1 MERKRSYVVYGC
13 LVFVLCLSAFL
24 FDVIVQ
30 NSDIMPHSFDWSGLT
45 QLVGRH
51 VSYNEL
57 GLVNA
62 LWRLVAYGAMGL
74 LGLRLF
80 FKLGFK
86 DILNDDLKRPKIIV
100 AIILTGVVM
109 GVFFTW
115 YDIMIKNEFELFTL
129 KLGFSN
135 LASGI
140 LTSLAEGIGDQILNM
155 FRVSFFMW
163 LFSKAV
169 KSEDGRKILFL
180 GVTVLCALIFAVEH
194 IPTTMI
200 FTAINFRSI
209 FSVPIY
215 MSMII
220 IGLYA
225 PLGLVCTYFLK
236 RHGLL
241 SAISVHFICDLTWR
255 VIIYTLR

>member
-30 NSDIMPHSFDWSGLT
+30 NSDIMPHSFDWSALT

-74 LGLRLF
+74 LGLRLS

-100 AIILTGVVM
+100 AIILAGVIM

-140 LTSLAEGIGDQILNM
+140 LTSLAEGIRYLVLKFEQKKSQYFCD
-155 FRVSFFMW
+155 VS
-163 LFSKAV
+163 KV
-169 KSEDGRKILFL
+169 TDKI
-180 GVTVLCALIFAVEH
+180 TVRTI
-194 IPTTMI
+194 
-200 FTAINFRSI
+200 I
-209 FSVPIY
+209 FSNLFGVGIKTDEKNVLEPVWKEWFKELK
-215 MSMII
+215 II
-220 IGLYA
+220 EESSVCL
-225 PLGLVCTYFLK
+225 LGN
-236 RHGLL
+236 
-241 SAISVHFICDLTWR
+241 S
-255 VIIYTLR
+255 